1 MKSAFVFKPGHAM
14 KVHFVGRGYSLDT
27 NWYLKQKLLRPVI
40 HALTVIVEQIK
51 PTKQTEFCPDRFFCL
66 RDNNL

>member
-1 MKSAFVFKPGHAM
+1 M
-14 KVHFVGRGYSLDT
+14 KVYFVGRGYSLDT

-51 PTKQTEFCPDRFFCL
+51 PTKQIFVQMHYVEI
-66 RDNNL
+66 